1 MKRFIYKA
9 KDRKTG
15 QMLKGHI
22 QAENERTAGKL
33 LIDQG
38 YVPESIKEEDKNS
51 FLAKLSSRVTAKDKV
66 VFTRQFATLI
76 GAGLPLSNS
85 LKTVAEQTE
94 NKAMKSV
101 IENVLSSVEAGK
113 SLGDAFGQHPEVFD
127 KVYLSLITAGEMSGT
142 LDESLKRLAM
152 QQEKDAAMMSKIRG
166 AMMYP
171 AIVLTVILGVVIF
184 MMIVVV
190 PQVENLY
197 VDLKQELPVL
207 TAVMVAVARFLMNFW
222 WLMIIALG
230 ALVWFFLQFRKT
242 TTGMKVMATV
252 KLNVPMFKG
261 LFRRLYMARFART
274 SQILLAT
281 GVAMLDAM
289 KISGEATN
297 NVVVNG
303 QIELAMDKVKGGK
316 ALSESLKD
324 RDYILPLVPQMA
336 SIGEESGKIDEML
349 GKAAQVY
356 EDELDEQIKALS
368 TAIEPALMVI
378 LGVVAGGMVGA
389 ILFPIYALV
398 NNV

>member
-1 MKRFIYKA
+1 
-9 KDRKTG
+9 
-15 QMLKGHI
+15 
-22 QAENERTAGKL
+22 
-33 LIDQG
+33 
-38 YVPESIKEEDKNS
+38 
-51 FLAKLSSRVTAKDKV
+51 
-66 VFTRQFATLI
+66 
-76 GAGLPLSNS
+76 
-85 LKTVAEQTE
+85 
-94 NKAMKSV
+94 
-101 IENVLSSVEAGK
+101 
-113 SLGDAFGQHPEVFD
+113 
-127 KVYLSLITAGEMSGT
+127 
-142 LDESLKRLAM
+142 
-152 QQEKDAAMMSKIRG
+152 
-166 AMMYP
+166 
-171 AIVLTVILGVVIF
+171 
-184 MMIVVV
+184 
-190 PQVENLY
+190 
-197 VDLKQELPVL
+197 
-207 TAVMVAVARFLMNFW
+207 
-222 WLMIIALG
+222 MIIALG

>member
-166 AMMYP
+166 GYDVSCDSIDGDFGGGDFYDDSGGATGGELICRLE
-171 AIVLTVILGVVIF
+171 AGIACIDSSDGGGGEIFDEFLVVDDNCAGCVGVV
-184 MMIVVV
+184 
-190 PQVENLY
+190 
-197 VDLKQELPVL
+197 
-207 TAVMVAVARFLMNFW
+207 FL
-222 WLMIIALG
+222 
-230 ALVWFFLQFRKT
+230 
-242 TTGMKVMATV
+242 
-252 KLNVPMFKG
+252 
-261 LFRRLYMARFART
+261 
-274 SQILLAT
+274 
-281 GVAMLDAM
+281 
-289 KISGEATN
+289 
-297 NVVVNG
+297 
-303 QIELAMDKVKGGK
+303 
-316 ALSESLKD
+316 
-324 RDYILPLVPQMA
+324 
-336 SIGEESGKIDEML
+336 
-349 GKAAQVY
+349 
-356 EDELDEQIKALS
+356 
-368 TAIEPALMVI
+368 AI
-378 LGVVAGGMVGA
+378 
-389 ILFPIYALV
+389 
-398 NNV
+398 

>member
-101 IENVLSSVEAGK
+101 IESVLSSVEAGK

-242 TTGMKVMATV
+242 TTGMKMMATV

-289 KISGEATN
+289 RISGEATN